1 MSYTPPLGNAASFSF
16 TASGYA
22 PPAGNS
28 ASFTFTTSSSGT
40 LSTASGTIAGTA
52 TLAGTGSSKM
62 LVTGSATGRATLAG
76 QGAAIAKGTGSVS
89 GYGILTGFSLAGS
102 HGAVAGQAIL
112 TGVGV
117 TLKPAAGSVQSLAIL
132 TGVGHALMSSNGN
145 ISGQATLTG
154 VSQAGYHG
162 SIVGQATL
170 TAAGLAQ
177 VFVTS
182 TGTVQAKAV
191 LNGFGAGANALR
203 DLLATRQFVMADL
216 FTLTLARTGQT
227 LTFTDIDRSVW
238 WNNTFFDP
246 YSLAIEGLQFKKSV
260 GLTVDEQS
268 ITLSATRD
276 MLINGQPWFDEIA
289 NGLLDNA
296 EIRRERVFAP
306 DWNSAP
312 VGSVILFDGI
322 VSTIDSLT
330 TTQCQLKVKSYLTLL
345 NQPMPRN
352 SWQTSCLHTLFD
364 AGCTLSKAAYQ
375 VAGVVE
381 VGSTVNTLNWSGAT
395 SGYYWQGTITFTSG
409 PNTGLSRTIKLAT
422 GSQLML
428 HLPLPWMPVPGD
440 SFFAYP
446 GCDKTYL
453 TCKNRFNNTAHNR
466 SYPYIPTPTIA
477 L

>member
-1 MSYTPPLGNAASFSF
+1 MSYTPSLGNTASFNF
-16 TASGYA
+16 TASGYM
-22 PPAGNS
+22 PSSTSFGFGTS
-28 ASFTFTTSSSGT
+28 ASGSSVTGT
-40 LSTASGTIAGTA
+40 GAIQGNAHLAGVSSEITLGTGTI
-52 TLAGTGSSKM
+52 
-62 LVTGSATGRATLAG
+62 
-76 QGAAIAKGTGSVS
+76 QGKSFLS
-89 GYGILTGFSLAGS
+89 GISLAGARGS
-102 HGAVAGQAIL
+102 ITGHATL
-112 TGVGV
+112 TGQG
-117 TLKPAAGSVQSLAIL
+117 LAL
-132 TGVGHALMSSNGN
+132 GPGVGRVQGK
-145 ISGQATLTG
+145 ATLTG

-182 TGTVQAKAV
+182 TGAVQGKAV
-191 LNGFGAGANALR
+191 LNGFGAGANALK

-216 FTLTLARTGQT
+216 FTITLARTGQT
-227 LTFTDIDRSVW
+227 LNFTNIDRPVW

-246 YSLAIEGLQFKKSV
+246 YSLAIDGLQFKKSV
-260 GLTVDEQS
+260 GLSVDEQA

-289 NGLLDNA
+289 NGLLDSA

-306 DWNSAP
+306 DWESPPA
-312 VGSVILFDGI
+312 GSVILFDGI
-322 VSTIDSLT
+322 VATIDSLT
-330 TTQCQLKVKSYLTLL
+330 TTQCQLKVKSYLSLL

-381 VGSTVNTLNWSGAT
+381 TGSTVNTLNWSGAT
-395 SGYYWQGTITFTSG
+395 SGYYWQGTITFISG
-409 PNTGLSRTIKLAT
+409 TNTGLSRTIKLAT

-453 TCKNRFNNTAHNR
+453 TCKNRFNNTANNR